1 LVSGDRRHERQGRQ
15 APPRDLQLGLEDAGY
30 EPAARCLSD
39 ELGAWVVQLRNPL
52 RHRER
57 SRSTNFLERSLG
69 EVRERRPPLAGGER
83 VNGENDRAAGAT
95 DALGERS
102 VARAPSSER
111 GGTGRRARRRRSRE
125 DWTSSTCRDLW
136 CRLHRLYICVRDPA
150 GRLATTT
157 KGKS

>member
-1 LVSGDRRHERQGRQ
+1 MRPAKSSSLGVCGSVFAGLHPSHHQLASGGVRIAERELGLLVSGDRRHERQGRQ

-69 EVRERRPPLAGGER
+69 EVRERRPPLAGDEG
-83 VNGENDRAAGAT
+83 VSGENDRAAGAS

-111 GGTGRRARRRRSRE
+111 GGSGWRARR
-125 DWTSSTCRDLW
+125 
-136 CRLHRLYICVRDPA
+136 
-150 GRLATTT
+150 
-157 KGKS
+157 